1 MSIDS
6 MAPRIVAG
14 SALAGFGLSLGRDT
28 YKQTKK
34 DADVLILFLLI
45 ILVLGFFIYGLFLSS
60 VWLFRNYQ
68 TLVGTIFK
76 KFFALVVFVFFYIA
90 PVVALLNLEP
100 TTEGLVTHAIETGRF
115 APIFGHLVSS
125 LGTSSFLG
133 ITFLLQNLLVL
144 AGCLTGY
151 VQRKKRR
158 LAWEAE
164 AHNVSFFDENGIEQ
178 LDDNNL
184 RDSEGNRFRLKNT
197 FANELEFI
205 AEGRRSKRA
214 YIKYDETGKYTE
226 WSGLVSIA
234 S

>member
-1 MSIDS
+1 M
-6 MAPRIVAG
+6 
-14 SALAGFGLSLGRDT
+14 
-28 YKQTKK
+28 
-34 DADVLILFLLI
+34 
-45 ILVLGFFIYGLFLSS
+45 
-60 VWLFRNYQ
+60 
-68 TLVGTIFK
+68 
-76 KFFALVVFVFFYIA
+76 FVYIA
-90 PVVALLNLEP
+90 TVGALLYIEP
-100 TTEGLVTHAIETGRF
+100 TTNVLVTHAIETGLF
-115 APIFGHLVSS
+115 APVFGHLVSS
-125 LGTSSFLG
+125 LEMSSFLG

-151 VQRKKRR
+151 FQSKKRR

-164 AHNVSFFDENGIEQ
+164 AHNVSFFDENGLEQ

-184 RDSEGNRFRLKNT
+184 RDIEGNRFRLKNM
-197 FANELEFI
+197 FANEIEFI

>member
-1 MSIDS
+1 MSIDAL
-6 MAPRIVAG
+6 APRIVAG

-34 DADVLILFLLI
+34 DIDGLIVALFIFLALA
-45 ILVLGFFIYGLFLSS
+45 FFIYGLFLSS

-68 TLVGTIFK
+68 TQVGTIFK
-76 KFFALVVFVFFYIA
+76 KFFALVVFVFIYIA
-90 PVVALLNLEP
+90 TVGTLLNIEP
-100 TTEGLVTHAIETGRF
+100 TAKVLLTHAIETGLF
-115 APIFGHLVSS
+115 APVFGHLVSS

-133 ITFLLQNLLVL
+133 ITFLLQNLLVF

-164 AHNVSFFDENGIEQ
+164 AHNVSFFDENGLEQ

-184 RDSEGNRFRLKNT
+184 RDIEGNRFRLKNT
-197 FANELEFI
+197 FANEIEFI
-205 AEGRRSKRA
+205 AEGRRNKRG

-234 S
+234 P